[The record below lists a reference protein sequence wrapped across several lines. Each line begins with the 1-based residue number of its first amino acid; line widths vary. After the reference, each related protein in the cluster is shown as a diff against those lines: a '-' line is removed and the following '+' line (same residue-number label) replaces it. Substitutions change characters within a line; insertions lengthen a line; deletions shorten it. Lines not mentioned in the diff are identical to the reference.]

1 MYNASILEDAHVLT
15 NLAAFNATLASCRIA
30 VDTIV
35 VLKVGRGGDAQAECG
50 GVLTSWSVGFSVVMH
65 VSVCRGGVW
74 CRGGSEVACFA
85 WCTVLV
91 RARCVV

>member
-35 VLKVGRGGDAQAECG
+35 VLKVGGEEVTRRQ
-50 GVLTSWSVGFSVVMH
+50 SVV
-65 VSVCRGGVW
+65 VS
-74 CRGGSEVACFA
+74 
-85 WCTVLV
+85 
-91 RARCVV
+91 